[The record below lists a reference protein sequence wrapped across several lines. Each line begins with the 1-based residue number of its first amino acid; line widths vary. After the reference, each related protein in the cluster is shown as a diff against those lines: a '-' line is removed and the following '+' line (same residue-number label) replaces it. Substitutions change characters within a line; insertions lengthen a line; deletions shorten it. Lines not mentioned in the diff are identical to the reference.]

1 MNKYAVMTSL
11 FSAIGGAIAG
21 GTIAILVTRKHY
33 IEYADVEIEKVRHHY
48 ALIRKD
54 QNVVHILG
62 DMPTDDTDVP
72 FEDLDQSTEPYA
84 RAKHIIEELGYH
96 GPEATI
102 DDGRQTDDDTSGE
115 GDPVRESGS
124 IFAQAVSEDEV
135 GEEIAS
141 PTGVPPKKKKV
152 VVTGDENPPLEGDDA
167 VLAGLGYERISGE
180 PYIISQESMFN
191 DETDWE
197 KPTLSYYKGDNVLID
212 ERGQVLDDTHRMRY
226 VGERHLQM
234 FGVLSEDENIVY
246 VRSPQISSDFEI
258 ILEPGNYKDSM
269 YADPSFDDDRPR
281 RGVQRMRDSD

>member
-1 MNKYAVMTSL
+1 MNKYALMNTL

-54 QNVVHILG
+54 QNVVQILG
-62 DMPTDDTDVP
+62 DMPGEDVNDVP
-72 FEDLDQSTEPYA
+72 FEETDRAAAPYA
-84 RAKHIIEELGYH
+84 RAEKIIQELGFRQ
-96 GPEATI
+96 PE
-102 DDGRQTDDDTSGE
+102 DDGLQTDDDTSGE
-115 GDPVRESGS
+115 GEPVRESQS
-124 IFAQAVSEDEV
+124 IFAKAVSEDEV

-141 PTGVPPKKKKV
+141 PAGVPPKKKKI
-152 VVTGDENPPLEGDDA
+152 VTGNENPPLEGDDA
-167 VLAGLGYERISGE
+167 VLAALGYERISGE
-180 PYIISQESMFN
+180 PYVISQDSMFN
-191 DETDWE
+191 DEPDWE
-197 KPTLSYYKGDNVLID
+197 KPTLSYYMGDNILID

-269 YADPSFDDDRPR
+269 YADPSFDDDRPK

>member
-1 MNKYAVMTSL
+1 MNKYALMNTL

-54 QNVVHILG
+54 QNVVQILG
-62 DMPTDDTDVP
+62 DMPGEDVNNVP
-72 FEDLDQSTEPYA
+72 FEETDGAAAPYA
-84 RAKHIIEELGYH
+84 RAEKIIQELGFRQ
-96 GPEATI
+96 PE
-102 DDGRQTDDDTSGE
+102 DDGLQTDDDTSGE
-115 GDPVRESGS
+115 GEPVRESQS
-124 IFAQAVSEDEV
+124 IFAKAVSEDEV

-141 PTGVPPKKKKV
+141 PAGVPPKKKKI
-152 VVTGDENPPLEGDDA
+152 VTGNENPPLEGDDA
-167 VLAGLGYERISGE
+167 VLAALGYERISGE

-197 KPTLSYYKGDNVLID
+197 KPTLSYYKGDDVLID
-212 ERGQVLDDTHRMRY
+212 ERGQKLDDTHRMRY
-226 VGERHLQM
+226 VGDRHLQM

-269 YADPSFDDDRPR
+269 YADPSFDDDRPK
-281 RGVQRMRDSD
+281 RGVRRMRDSD

>member
-1 MNKYAVMTSL
+1 MNKYALMNTL

-54 QNVVHILG
+54 QNVVQILG
-62 DMPTDDTDVP
+62 DMPGEDVNNVP
-72 FEDLDQSTEPYA
+72 FEETDGAAAPYA
-84 RAKHIIEELGYH
+84 RAEKIIQELGFRQ
-96 GPEATI
+96 PE
-102 DDGRQTDDDTSGE
+102 DDGLQTDDDTSGE
-115 GDPVRESGS
+115 GEPVRESQS
-124 IFAQAVSEDEV
+124 IFAKAVSEDEV

-141 PTGVPPKKKKV
+141 PAGVPPKKKKI
-152 VVTGDENPPLEGDDA
+152 VTGNENPPLEGDDA
-167 VLAGLGYERISGE
+167 VLAALGYERISGE

-197 KPTLSYYKGDNVLID
+197 KPTLSYYKGDDILID

-226 VGERHLQM
+226 VGDRHLQM

-269 YADPSFDDDRPR
+269 YADPSFDDDRPK
-281 RGVQRMRDSD
+281 RGVRRMRDSD

>member
-1 MNKYAVMTSL
+1 MNKYAVMNTL

-54 QNVVHILG
+54 QNTVQILG
-62 DMPTDDTDVP
+62 DMPGEDSEVP
-72 FEDLDQSTEPYA
+72 FEDDTTEPYA
-84 RAKHIIEELGYH
+84 SAENIINSVGYR
-96 GPEATI
+96 GTDSVT
-102 DDGRQTDDDTSGE
+102 DDGRQTDGDTSGE

-124 IFAQAVSEDEV
+124 IFAQAVSESEV
-135 GEEIAS
+135 GEEISS
-141 PTGVPPKKKKV
+141 PAGVPPKKRKKI
-152 VVTGDENPPLEGDDA
+152 VTGDENPPLEGDDA
-167 VLAGLGYERISGE
+167 VLAALGYERISGE

-197 KPTLSYYKGDNVLID
+197 KPTLSYYRGDDVLID

-226 VGERHLQM
+226 VGDRHLKM

-281 RGVQRMRDSD
+281 RGVLRMRDSD

>member
-1 MNKYAVMTSL
+1 MNKYALMNTL

-54 QNVVHILG
+54 HNVVQILG
-62 DMPTDDTDVP
+62 DMPGEDVNDVP
-72 FEDLDQSTEPYA
+72 FEETDGAAAPYA
-84 RAKHIIEELGYH
+84 RAEKIIQELGFRQ
-96 GPEATI
+96 PE
-102 DDGRQTDDDTSGE
+102 DDGLQTDDDTSGE
-115 GDPVRESGS
+115 GEPVRESQS
-124 IFAQAVSEDEV
+124 IFAKAVSEDEV

-141 PTGVPPKKKKV
+141 PAGVPPKKKKI
-152 VVTGDENPPLEGDDA
+152 VTGNENPPLEGDDA
-167 VLAGLGYERISGE
+167 VLAALGYERISGE
-180 PYIISQESMFN
+180 PYVISQDSMFN
-191 DETDWE
+191 DEPDWE
-197 KPTLSYYKGDNVLID
+197 KPTLSYYKGDDVLID

-269 YADPSFDDDRPR
+269 YADPSFDDDRPK

>member
-1 MNKYAVMTSL
+1 MNKYALMNTL

-54 QNVVHILG
+54 QNVVQILG
-62 DMPTDDTDVP
+62 DMPGEDVNNVP
-72 FEDLDQSTEPYA
+72 FEETDGAAAPYA
-84 RAKHIIEELGYH
+84 RAEKIIQELGFRQ
-96 GPEATI
+96 PE
-102 DDGRQTDDDTSGE
+102 DDGLQTDDDTSGE
-115 GDPVRESGS
+115 GEPVRESQS
-124 IFAQAVSEDEV
+124 IFAKAVSEDEV

-141 PTGVPPKKKKV
+141 PAGVPPKKKKI
-152 VVTGDENPPLEGDDA
+152 VTGNENPPLEGDDA
-167 VLAGLGYERISGE
+167 VLAALGYERISGE
-180 PYIISQESMFN
+180 PYVISQDSMFN
-191 DETDWE
+191 DEPDWE
-197 KPTLSYYKGDNVLID
+197 KPTLSYYRGDDVLID

-226 VGERHLQM
+226 VGDRHLKM

-269 YADPSFDDDRPR
+269 YADPSFDDDRPK

>member
-1 MNKYAVMTSL
+1 MNKYALMNTL

-54 QNVVHILG
+54 QNVVQILG
-62 DMPTDDTDVP
+62 DMPGEDVNNVP
-72 FEDLDQSTEPYA
+72 FEETDGAAAPYA
-84 RAKHIIEELGYH
+84 RAEKIIQELGFRQ
-96 GPEATI
+96 PE
-102 DDGRQTDDDTSGE
+102 DDGLQTDDDTSGE
-115 GDPVRESGS
+115 GEPVRESQS
-124 IFAQAVSEDEV
+124 IFAKAVSEDEV

-141 PTGVPPKKKKV
+141 PAGVPPKKKKI
-152 VVTGDENPPLEGDDA
+152 VTGNENPPLEGDDA
-167 VLAGLGYERISGE
+167 VLAALGYERISGE
-180 PYIISQESMFN
+180 PYVISQDSMFN

-197 KPTLSYYKGDNVLID
+197 KPTLSYYKGDDVLID
-212 ERGQVLDDTHRMRY
+212 ERGQRLDETHRMRY

-269 YADPSFDDDRPR
+269 YADPSFDDDRPKR
-281 RGVQRMRDSD
+281 VVRRMRDSD

>member
-1 MNKYAVMTSL
+1 MNKYALMNTL

-54 QNVVHILG
+54 QNVVQILG
-62 DMPTDDTDVP
+62 DMPGEDVNNVP
-72 FEDLDQSTEPYA
+72 FEETDGAAAPYA
-84 RAKHIIEELGYH
+84 RAEKIIKELGFRQ
-96 GPEATI
+96 PE
-102 DDGRQTDDDTSGE
+102 DDGLQTDDDTSGE
-115 GDPVRESGS
+115 GEPVRESQS
-124 IFAQAVSEDEV
+124 IFAKAVSEDEV

-141 PTGVPPKKKKV
+141 PAGVPPKKKKI
-152 VVTGDENPPLEGDDA
+152 VTGNENPPLEGDDA
-167 VLAGLGYERISGE
+167 VLAALGYERISGE

-197 KPTLSYYKGDNVLID
+197 KPTLSYYKGDDVLID
-212 ERGQVLDDTHRMRY
+212 ERGQKLDDTHRMRY
-226 VGERHLQM
+226 VGDRHLQM

-269 YADPSFDDDRPR
+269 YADPSFDDDRPK

>member
-1 MNKYAVMTSL
+1 MNKYALMNTL

-54 QNVVHILG
+54 QNVVQILG
-62 DMPTDDTDVP
+62 DMPGEDVNDVP
-72 FEDLDQSTEPYA
+72 FEETDGAAAPYA
-84 RAKHIIEELGYH
+84 RAEKIIQELGFRQ
-96 GPEATI
+96 PE
-102 DDGRQTDDDTSGE
+102 DDGLQTDDDTSGE
-115 GDPVRESGS
+115 GEPVRESQS
-124 IFAQAVSEDEV
+124 IFAKAVSEDEV

-141 PTGVPPKKKKV
+141 PAGVPPKKKKI
-152 VVTGDENPPLEGDDA
+152 VTGNENPPLEGDDA
-167 VLAGLGYERISGE
+167 VLAALGYERISGE
-180 PYIISQESMFN
+180 PYVISQDSMFN
-191 DETDWE
+191 DEPDWE
-197 KPTLSYYKGDNVLID
+197 KPTLSYYKGDNILID

-269 YADPSFDDDRPR
+269 YADPSFDDDRPK

>member
-1 MNKYAVMTSL
+1 MNKYALMNTL

-54 QNVVHILG
+54 QNVVQILG
-62 DMPTDDTDVP
+62 DMPGEDVNNVP
-72 FEDLDQSTEPYA
+72 FEETDGAAAPYA
-84 RAKHIIEELGYH
+84 RAEKIIQELGFRQ
-96 GPEATI
+96 PE
-102 DDGRQTDDDTSGE
+102 DDGLQTDDDTSGE
-115 GDPVRESGS
+115 GEPVRESQS
-124 IFAQAVSEDEV
+124 IFAKAVSEDEV

-141 PTGVPPKKKKV
+141 PAGVPPKKKKI
-152 VVTGDENPPLEGDDA
+152 VTGNENPPLEGDDA
-167 VLAGLGYERISGE
+167 VLAALGYERISGE
-180 PYIISQESMFN
+180 PYVISQDSMFN
-191 DETDWE
+191 DEPDWE
-197 KPTLSYYKGDNVLID
+197 KPTLSYYKGDDVLID

-226 VGERHLQM
+226 VGDRHLQM

-269 YADPSFDDDRPR
+269 YADPSFDDDRPK

>member
-1 MNKYAVMTSL
+1 MNKYALMNTL

-54 QNVVHILG
+54 QNVVQILG
-62 DMPTDDTDVP
+62 DMPGEDVNNVP
-72 FEDLDQSTEPYA
+72 FEETDWAAAPYA
-84 RAKHIIEELGYH
+84 RAEKIIQELGFRQ
-96 GPEATI
+96 PE
-102 DDGRQTDDDTSGE
+102 DDGLQTDDDTSGE
-115 GDPVRESGS
+115 GEPVRESQS
-124 IFAQAVSEDEV
+124 IFAKAVSEDEV

-141 PTGVPPKKKKV
+141 PAGVPPKKKKI
-152 VVTGDENPPLEGDDA
+152 VTGNENPPLEGDDA
-167 VLAGLGYERISGE
+167 VLAALGYERISGE
-180 PYIISQESMFN
+180 PYVISQDSMFN
-191 DETDWE
+191 DEPDWE
-197 KPTLSYYKGDNVLID
+197 KPTLSYYKGDNILID

-269 YADPSFDDDRPR
+269 YADPSFDDDRPK

>member
-1 MNKYAVMTSL
+1 MNKYTLMNTL

-54 QNVVHILG
+54 QNVVQILG
-62 DMPTDDTDVP
+62 DMPGEDVNDVP
-72 FEDLDQSTEPYA
+72 FEETDGAAAPYA
-84 RAKHIIEELGYH
+84 RAEKIIQELGFRQ
-96 GPEATI
+96 PE
-102 DDGRQTDDDTSGE
+102 DDGLQTDDDTSGE
-115 GDPVRESGS
+115 GEPVRESQS
-124 IFAQAVSEDEV
+124 IFAKAVSEDEV

-141 PTGVPPKKKKV
+141 PAGVPPKKKKI
-152 VVTGDENPPLEGDDA
+152 VTGNENPPLEGDDA
-167 VLAGLGYERISGE
+167 VLAALGYERISGE
-180 PYIISQESMFN
+180 PYVISQDSMFN
-191 DETDWE
+191 DEPDWE
-197 KPTLSYYKGDNVLID
+197 KPTLSYYKGDNILID

-269 YADPSFDDDRPR
+269 YADPSFDDDRPK

>member
-1 MNKYAVMTSL
+1 MNKYALMNTL

-54 QNVVHILG
+54 QNVVQILG
-62 DMPTDDTDVP
+62 DMPGEDVNDVP
-72 FEDLDQSTEPYA
+72 FEETDGAAAPYA
-84 RAKHIIEELGYH
+84 RAEKIIQELGFRQ
-96 GPEATI
+96 PE
-102 DDGRQTDDDTSGE
+102 DDGLQTDDDTSGE
-115 GDPVRESGS
+115 GEPVRESQS
-124 IFAQAVSEDEV
+124 IFAKAVSEDEV

-141 PTGVPPKKKKV
+141 PAGVPPKKKKI
-152 VVTGDENPPLEGDDA
+152 VTGNENPPLEGDDA
-167 VLAGLGYERISGE
+167 VLAALGYERISGE
-180 PYIISQESMFN
+180 PYVISQDSMFN
-191 DETDWE
+191 DEPDWE
-197 KPTLSYYKGDNVLID
+197 KPTLSYYKGDNILID

-246 VRSPQISSDFEI
+246 VRSPQISTDFEI

-269 YADPSFDDDRPR
+269 YADPSFDDDRPK

>member
-11 FSAIGGAIAG
+11 FSAIGGAIVG
-21 GTIAILVTRKHY
+21 GTVAILVTRKHY
-33 IEYADVEIEKVRHHY
+33 VEYADTEIEKVRHHY

-62 DMPTDDTDVP
+62 DMPTEETEVP
-72 FEDLDQSTEPYA
+72 FEDETVEPYA
-84 RAKHIIEELGYH
+84 RAKHIIEELGYR
-96 GPEATI
+96 GPDAPV
-102 DDGRQTDDDTSGE
+102 DDGRQTDEDTSGE
-115 GDPVRESGS
+115 GEPTRESQS
-124 IFAQAVSEDEV
+124 IFSKAVPEEEV

-141 PTGVPPKKKKV
+141 PTGVPPAKKKV
-152 VVTGDENPPLEGDDA
+152 IVTGNENPPLEGDDA
-167 VLAGLGYERISGE
+167 VLAALGYERISGE

-197 KPTLSYYKGDNVLID
+197 KPTLSYYKGDDVLID
-212 ERGQVLDDTHRMRY
+212 ERGQRLDDTHRMRY

-281 RGVQRMRDSD
+281 RTVQRMRDSD

>member
-1 MNKYAVMTSL
+1 MNKYALMNTL

-54 QNVVHILG
+54 QNVVQILG
-62 DMPTDDTDVP
+62 DMPGEDVNNVP
-72 FEDLDQSTEPYA
+72 FEETDGAAAPYA
-84 RAKHIIEELGYH
+84 RAEKIIQELGFRQ
-96 GPEATI
+96 PE
-102 DDGRQTDDDTSGE
+102 DDGLQTDDDTSGE
-115 GDPVRESGS
+115 GEPVRESQS
-124 IFAQAVSEDEV
+124 IFAKAVSEDEV

-141 PTGVPPKKKKV
+141 PAGVPPKKKKI
-152 VVTGDENPPLEGDDA
+152 VTGNENPPLEGDDA
-167 VLAGLGYERISGE
+167 VLAALGYERISGE

-197 KPTLSYYKGDNVLID
+197 KPTLSYYKGDDVLID
-212 ERGQVLDDTHRMRY
+212 ERGQKLDDTHRMRY
-226 VGERHLQM
+226 VGDRHLQM

-269 YADPSFDDDRPR
+269 YADPSFDDDRPK

>member
-1 MNKYAVMTSL
+1 MNKYALMNTL
-11 FSAIGGAIAG
+11 FSAIGGAIVG
-21 GTIAILVTRKHY
+21 GTVAILVTRKHY
-33 IEYADVEIEKVRHHY
+33 VEYADVEIEKVRHHY

-54 QNVVHILG
+54 QNVVQILG
-62 DMPTDDTDVP
+62 NMPGEDSEVP
-72 FEDLDQSTEPYA
+72 FEDTDDTTEPYA
-84 RAKHIIEELGYH
+84 RAKNLIEELGYR
-96 GPEATI
+96 GEAQV

-124 IFAQAVSEDEV
+124 IFAQAVSEDVV
-135 GEEIAS
+135 GEEVAS
-141 PTGVPPKKKKV
+141 PQGVPPKKKKI
-152 VVTGDENPPLEGDDA
+152 VTGDENPPLEGDDA
-167 VLAGLGYERISGE
+167 VLAALGYQRISGE

-197 KPTLSYYKGDNVLID
+197 KPTLSYYKGDDVLID
-212 ERGQVLDDTHRMRY
+212 ERGQVIDDTRRMRY
-226 VGERHLQM
+226 VGDRHLQM

>member
-1 MNKYAVMTSL
+1 MNKYALMNTL

-54 QNVVHILG
+54 QNVVQILG
-62 DMPTDDTDVP
+62 DMPGEDVNDVP
-72 FEDLDQSTEPYA
+72 FEETDGAAAPYA
-84 RAKHIIEELGYH
+84 RAEKIIQELGFRQ
-96 GPEATI
+96 PE
-102 DDGRQTDDDTSGE
+102 DDGLQTDDDTSGE
-115 GDPVRESGS
+115 GEPVRESQS
-124 IFAQAVSEDEV
+124 IFAKAVSEDEV

-141 PTGVPPKKKKV
+141 PAGVPPKKKKI
-152 VVTGDENPPLEGDDA
+152 VTGNENPPLEGDDA
-167 VLAGLGYERISGE
+167 VLAALGYERISGE
-180 PYIISQESMFN
+180 PYVISQDSMFN

-197 KPTLSYYKGDNVLID
+197 KPTLSYYKGDDVLID
-212 ERGQVLDDTHRMRY
+212 ERGQKLDDTHRMRY
-226 VGERHLQM
+226 VGNRHLQM

-269 YADPSFDDDRPR
+269 YADPSFDDDRPK

>member
-1 MNKYAVMTSL
+1 MNKYALMNTL

-54 QNVVHILG
+54 QNVVQILG
-62 DMPTDDTDVP
+62 DMPGEDVNDVP
-72 FEDLDQSTEPYA
+72 FEETDGAAAPYA
-84 RAKHIIEELGYH
+84 RAEKIIQELGFRQ
-96 GPEATI
+96 PE
-102 DDGRQTDDDTSGE
+102 DDGLQTDDDTSGE
-115 GDPVRESGS
+115 GEPVRESQS
-124 IFAQAVSEDEV
+124 IFAKAVSEDEV

-141 PTGVPPKKKKV
+141 PAGVPPKKKKI
-152 VVTGDENPPLEGDDA
+152 VTGNENPPLEGDDA
-167 VLAGLGYERISGE
+167 VLAALGYERTSGE
-180 PYIISQESMFN
+180 PYVISQDSMFN
-191 DETDWE
+191 DEPDWE
-197 KPTLSYYKGDNVLID
+197 KPTLSYYKGDDVLID
-212 ERGQVLDDTHRMRY
+212 ERGQLLDDTHRMRY

-269 YADPSFDDDRPR
+269 YADPSFDDDRPKR
-281 RGVQRMRDSD
+281 SVQRMRDSD

>member
-1 MNKYAVMTSL
+1 MNKYALMNTL

-54 QNVVHILG
+54 QNVVQILG
-62 DMPTDDTDVP
+62 DMPGEDVNDVP
-72 FEDLDQSTEPYA
+72 FEETDGAAAPYA
-84 RAKHIIEELGYH
+84 RAEKIIQELGFRQ
-96 GPEATI
+96 PE
-102 DDGRQTDDDTSGE
+102 DDGLQTDDDTSGE
-115 GDPVRESGS
+115 GEPVRESQS
-124 IFAQAVSEDEV
+124 IFAKAVSEDEV

-141 PTGVPPKKKKV
+141 PAGVPPKKKKI
-152 VVTGDENPPLEGDDA
+152 VTGNENPPLEGDDA
-167 VLAGLGYERISGE
+167 VLAALGYERISGE

-191 DETDWE
+191 DEPDWE
-197 KPTLSYYKGDNVLID
+197 KPTLSYYKGDNILID

-269 YADPSFDDDRPR
+269 YADPSFDDDRPK

>member
-1 MNKYAVMTSL
+1 MNKYALMNTL

-54 QNVVHILG
+54 QNVVQILG
-62 DMPTDDTDVP
+62 DMPGEDVNNVP
-72 FEDLDQSTEPYA
+72 FEETDGAAAPYA
-84 RAKHIIEELGYH
+84 RAEKIIQELGFRQ
-96 GPEATI
+96 PE
-102 DDGRQTDDDTSGE
+102 DDGLQTDDDTSGE
-115 GDPVRESGS
+115 GEPVRESQS
-124 IFAQAVSEDEV
+124 IFAKAVSEDEV

-141 PTGVPPKKKKV
+141 PAGVPPKKKKI
-152 VVTGDENPPLEGDDA
+152 VTGNENPPLEGDDA
-167 VLAGLGYERISGE
+167 VLAALGYERISGE

-191 DETDWE
+191 DEPDWE
-197 KPTLSYYKGDNVLID
+197 KPTLSYYKGDNILID

-269 YADPSFDDDRPR
+269 YADPSFDDDRPK

>member
-1 MNKYAVMTSL
+1 MNKYALMNTL

-54 QNVVHILG
+54 QNVVQILG
-62 DMPTDDTDVP
+62 DMPGEDVNDVP
-72 FEDLDQSTEPYA
+72 FEETDGAAAPYA
-84 RAKHIIEELGYH
+84 RAEKIIQELGFRQ
-96 GPEATI
+96 PE
-102 DDGRQTDDDTSGE
+102 DDGLQTDDDTSGE
-115 GDPVRESGS
+115 GEPVRESQS
-124 IFAQAVSEDEV
+124 IFAKAVSEDEV

-141 PTGVPPKKKKV
+141 PAGVPPKKKKI
-152 VVTGDENPPLEGDDA
+152 VTGNENPPLEGDDA
-167 VLAGLGYERISGE
+167 VLAALGYERISGE
-180 PYIISQESMFN
+180 PYVISQDSMFN
-191 DETDWE
+191 DEPDWE
-197 KPTLSYYKGDNVLID
+197 KPTLSYYRGDDVLID

-226 VGERHLQM
+226 VGDRHLKM

-269 YADPSFDDDRPR
+269 YADPSFDDDRPK

>member
-1 MNKYAVMTSL
+1 MNKYALMNTL

-54 QNVVHILG
+54 QNVVQILG
-62 DMPTDDTDVP
+62 DMPGEDVNNVP
-72 FEDLDQSTEPYA
+72 FEETDGAAAPYA
-84 RAKHIIEELGYH
+84 RAEKIIQELGFRQ
-96 GPEATI
+96 PE
-102 DDGRQTDDDTSGE
+102 DDGLQTDDDTSGE
-115 GDPVRESGS
+115 GEPVRESQS
-124 IFAQAVSEDEV
+124 IFAKAVSEDEV

-141 PTGVPPKKKKV
+141 PAGVPPKKKKI
-152 VVTGDENPPLEGDDA
+152 VTGNENPPLEGDDA
-167 VLAGLGYERISGE
+167 VLAALGYERISGE
-180 PYIISQESMFN
+180 PYVISQDSMFN
-191 DETDWE
+191 DEPDWE
-197 KPTLSYYKGDNVLID
+197 KPTLSYYKGDNILID

-269 YADPSFDDDRPR
+269 YADPSFDDDRPK

>member
-1 MNKYAVMTSL
+1 MNTYALMTTL

-33 IEYADVEIEKVRHHY
+33 VEYADREIEKVRHHY

-54 QNVVHILG
+54 QNVVQILG
-62 DMPTDDTDVP
+62 DMPGEDVNDVP
-72 FEDLDQSTEPYA
+72 FEETDGAAAPYA
-84 RAKHIIEELGYH
+84 RAEKIIQELGFRQ
-96 GPEATI
+96 PE
-102 DDGRQTDDDTSGE
+102 DDGLQTDDDTSGE
-115 GDPVRESGS
+115 GEPVRESQS
-124 IFAQAVSEDEV
+124 IFAKAVSEDEV

-141 PTGVPPKKKKV
+141 PAGVPPKKKKI
-152 VVTGDENPPLEGDDA
+152 VTGNENPPLEGDDA
-167 VLAGLGYERISGE
+167 MLAALGYERISGE

>member
-1 MNKYAVMTSL
+1 MNKYALMNTL

-54 QNVVHILG
+54 QNVVQILG
-62 DMPTDDTDVP
+62 DMPGEDVNNVP
-72 FEDLDQSTEPYA
+72 FEETDGAAAPYA
-84 RAKHIIEELGYH
+84 RAEKIIQELGFRQ
-96 GPEATI
+96 PE
-102 DDGRQTDDDTSGE
+102 DDGLQTDDDTSGE
-115 GDPVRESGS
+115 GEPVRESQS
-124 IFAQAVSEDEV
+124 IFAKAVSEDEV

-141 PTGVPPKKKKV
+141 PAGVPPKKKKI
-152 VVTGDENPPLEGDDA
+152 VTGNENPPLEGDDA
-167 VLAGLGYERISGE
+167 VLAALGYERISGE

-197 KPTLSYYKGDNVLID
+197 KPTLSYYKGDDVLID
-212 ERGQVLDDTHRMRY
+212 ERGQRLDETHRMRY
-226 VGERHLQM
+226 VCERHLQM

-258 ILEPGNYKDSM
+258 ILEPGNYKDSV
-269 YADPSFDDDRPR
+269 YSDPSFDDDRPK
-281 RGVQRMRDSD
+281 RGVRRMRDSD

>member
-1 MNKYAVMTSL
+1 MNKYALMNTL

-54 QNVVHILG
+54 QNVVQILG
-62 DMPTDDTDVP
+62 DMPGEDVNNVP
-72 FEDLDQSTEPYA
+72 FEETDGAAAPYA
-84 RAKHIIEELGYH
+84 RAEKIIQELGFRQ
-96 GPEATI
+96 PE
-102 DDGRQTDDDTSGE
+102 DDGLQTDDDTSGE
-115 GDPVRESGS
+115 GEPVRESQS
-124 IFAQAVSEDEV
+124 IFAKAVSEDEV

-141 PTGVPPKKKKV
+141 PAGVPPKKKKI
-152 VVTGDENPPLEGDDA
+152 VTGNENPPLEGDDA
-167 VLAGLGYERISGE
+167 VLAALGYERISGE

-197 KPTLSYYKGDNVLID
+197 KPTLSYYKGDDVLID
-212 ERGQVLDDTHRMRY
+212 ERGQTLDDTHRMRY
-226 VGERHLQM
+226 VGDRHLQM

-246 VRSPQISSDFEI
+246 VRSPQISTDFEI

-269 YADPSFDDDRPR
+269 YADPSFDDDRPK
-281 RGVQRMRDSD
+281 RGVRRMRDSD

>member
-1 MNKYAVMTSL
+1 MNKYALMNTL

-54 QNVVHILG
+54 QNVVQILG
-62 DMPTDDTDVP
+62 DMPGEDVNNVP
-72 FEDLDQSTEPYA
+72 FEETDGAAAPYA
-84 RAKHIIEELGYH
+84 RAEKIIQELGFRQ
-96 GPEATI
+96 PE
-102 DDGRQTDDDTSGE
+102 DDGLQTDDDTSGE
-115 GDPVRESGS
+115 GEPVRESQS
-124 IFAQAVSEDEV
+124 IFAKAVSEDEV

-141 PTGVPPKKKKV
+141 PAGVPPKKKKI
-152 VVTGDENPPLEGDDA
+152 VTGNENPPLEGDDA
-167 VLAGLGYERISGE
+167 MLAALGYERISGE

-197 KPTLSYYKGDNVLID
+197 KPTLSYYKGDDVLID
-212 ERGQVLDDTHRMRY
+212 ERGQKLDDTHRMRY
-226 VGERHLQM
+226 VGDRHLQM

-246 VRSPQISSDFEI
+246 VRSPQISTDFEI

-269 YADPSFDDDRPR
+269 YADPSFDDDRPK
-281 RGVQRMRDSD
+281 RGVRRMRDSD

>member
-1 MNKYAVMTSL
+1 MNKYALMNTL

-54 QNVVHILG
+54 QNVVQILG
-62 DMPTDDTDVP
+62 DMPGEDVNDVP
-72 FEDLDQSTEPYA
+72 FEETDGAAAPYA
-84 RAKHIIEELGYH
+84 RAEKIIQELGFRQ
-96 GPEATI
+96 PE
-102 DDGRQTDDDTSGE
+102 DDGLQTDDDTSGE
-115 GDPVRESGS
+115 GEPVRESQS
-124 IFAQAVSEDEV
+124 IFAKAVSEDEV

-141 PTGVPPKKKKV
+141 PAGVPPKKKKI
-152 VVTGDENPPLEGDDA
+152 VTGNENPPLEGDDA
-167 VLAGLGYERISGE
+167 VLAALGYERISGE
-180 PYIISQESMFN
+180 PYVISQDSMFN
-191 DETDWE
+191 DEPDWE

-269 YADPSFDDDRPR
+269 YADPSFDDDRPK